1 MLLGMWDLPR
11 SGIEPVSPALAG
23 GFFTTESPGKPLS
36 FSDLFPYQH
45 GAFLVAQMVK
55 KLPATQETVF
65 DPWVGKISWRREWQ
79 PTPEFFPGEFHGQ
92 RSLVGYSPGGHKE
105 SDTTERLPSIFLPYQ
120 PRLSTEC
127 DGEMKTFLDTQYLRI
142 TCPPKS
148 LFS

>member
-1 MLLGMWDLPR
+1 MWDLPR

-36 FSDLFPYQH
+36 FSDLLPYQP

-105 SDTTERLPSIFLPYQ
+105 SDTTE
-120 PRLSTEC
+120 
-127 DGEMKTFLDTQYLRI
+127 
-142 TCPPKS
+142 
-148 LFS
+148 